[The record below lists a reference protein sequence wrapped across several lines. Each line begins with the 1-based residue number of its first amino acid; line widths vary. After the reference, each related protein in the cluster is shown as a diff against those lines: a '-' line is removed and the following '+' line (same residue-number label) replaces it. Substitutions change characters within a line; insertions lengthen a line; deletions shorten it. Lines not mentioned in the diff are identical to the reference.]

1 MEKPIFDYFSSSIT
15 GEIIFVW
22 RNPPGLDVECT
33 FLDLIDLAQALT
45 LEALKSTK
53 KREVKVHSQ

>member
-1 MEKPIFDYFSSSIT
+1 MDKPIFDYFSSSIT

-22 RNPPGLDVECT
+22 RNPPGLDAEFT
-33 FLDLIDLAQALT
+33 YSQLSDLADALK
-45 LEALKSTK
+45 LEAIKSTK